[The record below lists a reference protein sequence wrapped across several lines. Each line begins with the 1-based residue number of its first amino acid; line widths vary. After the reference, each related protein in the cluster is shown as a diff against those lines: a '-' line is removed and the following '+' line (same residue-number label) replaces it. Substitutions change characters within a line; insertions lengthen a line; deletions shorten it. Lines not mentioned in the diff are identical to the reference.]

1 MTTNRQ
7 RFTTHLIVVDEE
19 EERESTDP
27 TVEEPDRLFN
37 QTVRPLNPKKGDFTT
52 RLPQWLELFR
62 LPRFQGTL
70 IVPCEVLTCSPS
82 SLHNTLRMHGHIM

>member
-1 MTTNRQ
+1 MTTNKQ
-7 RFTTHLIVVDEE
+7 PFTTHLIVVDEE

-52 RLPQWLELFR
+52 RHPPVVKTVQVTKVSRNPDRPL
-62 LPRFQGTL
+62 
-70 IVPCEVLTCSPS
+70 
-82 SLHNTLRMHGHIM
+82 

>member
-7 RFTTHLIVVDEE
+7 PFTTHLIVVDEE

-52 RLPQWLELFR
+52 RQ
-62 LPRFQGTL
+62 
-70 IVPCEVLTCSPS
+70 PS
-82 SLHNTLRMHGHIM
+82 G